1 MRNHSNR
8 NNQQGRSYSNRPNQM
23 GSRTFRDSSY
33 DRAEHPERSDRY
45 QDRDSSRASSW
56 RPDEEQ
62 DYRSDFRADYRTS
75 DYQSDYPS
83 SGSAYG
89 SSGSAYGSSGSA
101 YGTMGRDSE
110 YSEFENRPSSRRS
123 SYESD
128 AWGASQGSRGA
139 GYNQGFNYGSTTGFN
154 SGSTYNSSAGNTYG
168 RSQDAMTDAD
178 HYDRNSANRWDASRS
193 PSDRSKGLYGASS
206 YGSEQGYGQSFGQHD
221 LNRGQYGQGIGQSYQ
236 GRGPKSFKR
245 TDDRIKEE
253 VNEMLMRDHAVDA
266 QDIEVE
272 VKDGEVTL
280 TGSVPERRM
289 KHLAEECIERC
300 YGVKE
305 ITNQLRVKSTD
316 SFSSEGRSMSS
327 SSKDLNSRDSSSMS
341 SGSTSSSRKSSGSAS
356 SLS

>member
-8 NNQQGRSYSNRPNQM
+8 NNQQDRSYANRPNQI
-23 GSRTFRDSSY
+23 GSRTLRDSSY
-33 DRAEHPERSDRY
+33 DRTERPERSDRY

-89 SSGSAYGSSGSA
+89 SSGRAYGI
-101 YGTMGRDSE
+101 MGRDSE

-221 LNRGQYGQGIGQSYQ
+221 FNRAQYGQGMGQSYQ

-280 TGSVPERRM
+280 TGTVPERRM
-289 KHLAEECIERC
+289 KHLAEECIEKC

-305 ITNQLRVKSTD
+305 ITNQLRVKSTTD
-316 SFSSEGRSMSS
+316 SQSSEGRSNSMSS
-327 SSKDLNSRDSSSMS
+327 SSKDSSNRDSSSSSIS